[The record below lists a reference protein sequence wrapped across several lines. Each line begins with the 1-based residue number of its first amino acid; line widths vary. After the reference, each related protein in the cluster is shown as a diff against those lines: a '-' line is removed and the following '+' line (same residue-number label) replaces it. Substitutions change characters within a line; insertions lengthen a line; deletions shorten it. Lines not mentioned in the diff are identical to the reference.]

1 MKRRRRLAAILGL
14 LIALSTVLSGCS
26 VSDIIGKFTGK
37 SEDSGP
43 FVPTGYSNE
52 FSSPETLAE
61 GIQADFGHISQGTVG
76 FQVKSEKKIVVQV
89 CHGDLKYNYHV
100 AIDGSVTY
108 VPVQLGDGSYQF
120 RVLQN
125 SVDTKYIELASKTVE
140 VKTDDEFAAFLRP
153 NMIVNFNENSEC
165 VKVAA
170 ELASKATS
178 EKNFIKSVYEY
189 MQANMS
195 YDDAFANAVTEGY
208 IPDPDKTLRTGTGI
222 CFDFA
227 SLTAAMLRSQGIPT
241 KLITGYVGEDG
252 LYHAWNSMY
261 LKSEGWVS
269 AEFTISK
276 ETWAL
281 MDVTFA
287 TIGKVDNTSY
297 VNRYIY

>member
-1 MKRRRRLAAILGL
+1 MKRRRRLIPGAALILCASL
-14 LIALSTVLSGCS
+14 LLSACS
-26 VSDIIGKFTGK
+26 LDEIIGKFTGG
-37 SEDSGP
+37 SGEAGP
-43 FVPTGYSNE
+43 FVPASYANE
-52 FSSPETLAE
+52 FAEPETLAE
-61 GIQADFGHISQGTVG
+61 GVQADFSHTSQGTVG
-76 FQVKSEKKIVVQV
+76 FQVESEKKIVVQV
-89 CHGDLKYNYHV
+89 CHEDLKYNYHV
-100 AIDGSVTY
+100 AIDGSLTY
-108 VPVQLGDGSYQF
+108 VPAQLGNGTYEF

-125 SVDTKYIELASKTVE
+125 SVDTKYIELASKKVE
-140 VKTDDEFAAFLRP
+140 IQTDDEFAAFLRP

-189 MQANMS
+189 MQDNMS
-195 YDDAFANAVTEGY
+195 YDDAFASTVTEGY
-208 IPDPDKTLRTGTGI
+208 IPDPDRTLKTKTGI

-227 SLTAAMLRSQGIPT
+227 ALTAAMLRSQGIPT